1 MISEPQICWIFNSLL
16 TQISSEAFIHG
27 QKVALSTGAYTGLEQ
42 TAESNISE
50 QEVWGLF
57 LLFVCLFVLNF
68 SSVCMHVMK
77 KGCFYCDVST
87 GILTFRIN
95 R

>member
-42 TAESNISE
+42 NAESNISE

-57 LLFVCLFVLNF
+57 LLFVCLFVLIF
-68 SSVCMHVMK
+68 SSVCMHVVK
-77 KGCFYCDVST
+77 KGCFYSMFLL
-87 GILTFRIN
+87 GY
-95 R
+95 